1 MTGRETANLVL
12 KRMLKVLLKIPPLK
26 KILKFWDWK
35 KAAKLIKKQTNS
47 KTEFKPVI

>member
-12 KRMLKVLLKIPPLK
+12 KRMLKVLLKIPPLN

-35 KAAKLIKKQTNS
+35 KATKLIKKNS